1 MPENVNA
8 VNQLYNCVKLP
19 AVVVQVY
26 QPLKCSLAKSH
37 SRQGRNDICGIKSKL
52 EQTFDYFS
60 RGAGQ
65 EEQCHLWLLSW
76 TLCGHNIHHTHK
88 VNIYFTPVFKKN
100 HKMQTTHNLADVA
113 PCTTSSTWSYLV
125 CWSPPWLCLG
135 SRFHRIR
142 GRNSHWVSFLWLKR
156 GNYWTKILCKYCT

>member
-1 MPENVNA
+1 MFAPCQEKEEMMPKGTQLTFIFTFTFTGGSSIEGERWGRYKQFHIQRGMGPDRWLIIHAIHYIHIKVMPENANA

-19 AVVVQVY
+19 AVIVQVY

-65 EEQCHLWLLSW
+65 EEQCHLWLLSG
-76 TLCGHNIHHTHK
+76 TLCGHNIHHTYK
-88 VNIYFTPVFKKN
+88 VNLYFTPVFKK
-100 HKMQTTHNLADVA
+100 
-113 PCTTSSTWSYLV
+113 
-125 CWSPPWLCLG
+125 
-135 SRFHRIR
+135 
-142 GRNSHWVSFLWLKR
+142 
-156 GNYWTKILCKYCT
+156 